1 MQSKMYV
8 SIQACFQPKPYP
20 PISPRP
26 TSLPLTQAFY
36 ENTNASIPD
45 YDSLPERTVVRPD
58 YDDVFE
64 DSNWWASG
72 DDAGANSFLTMP
84 YFPFFSSCA
93 GHGNHMSFAKLVES
107 HPDCALVGD
116 FMQNIIA
123 TMLSNCRKAGSI
135 ARYNAN

>member
-1 MQSKMYV
+1 MPSTQTL
-8 SIQACFQPKPYP
+8 P
-20 PISPRP
+20 PTPRDP
-26 TSLPLTQAFY
+26 PASLSQAFY

-45 YDSLPERTVVRPD
+45 YDSLPERAVVRPD

-72 DDAGANSFLTMP
+72 DDSGANSFLTMP

-107 HPDCALVGD
+107 HPDCALVGG
-116 FMQNIIA
+116 FMQSTTD
-123 TMLSNCRKAGSI
+123 TMLFYRKA
-135 ARYNAN
+135 